1 MKRSIPLLVASSLL
15 LLAACEDGPMDS
27 STKPA
32 EKIEAQA
39 SPGVAFRLAPTS
51 VAQVL
56 AQCDSVE
63 VTATYEDGTTR
74 RVKAALSNVLDV
86 LTGAVALPELPIR
99 DCALEVVFPSRDGKT
114 RLRMTVVFEIE
125 LLDSPEDS
133 ADGGKD
139 PVDVDPLDTASIL
152 DLVPLQDSWVGPED
166 NNAGLGGDLRLWEG
180 GSMALLDFGD
190 LTNRLRGRVI
200 ASAHLVLH
208 GWKGAISIG
217 GAETSLA
224 LDVGTAPRGWIEG
237 TGNWYWF
244 DGKGQNS
251 FATAYSLW
259 PAFVAPE
266 RSTNPAQ
273 ATGVNW
279 NTAMAQ
285 RQGFLRDSTFVPT
298 LVDGPAG
305 KFPTA
310 DGCSVVEIDVTA
322 VLKRIAAADANQSLA
337 IRRAT
342 VSRSPRES
350 IAFFSK
356 DVHPSVAPRLIVRF
370 AD

>member
-1 MKRSIPLLVASSLL
+1 MKRSIPLLVTSSFL
-15 LLAACEDGPMDS
+15 LLAACQDKSADS
-27 STKPA
+27 STKPT
-32 EKIEAQA
+32 EKVEADA
-39 SPGVAFRLAPTS
+39 TPGVAFRLAPSS
-51 VAQVL
+51 VAQIV
-56 AQCDSVE
+56 AQSDSVE

-74 RVKAALSNVLDV
+74 RIKAPLSGALDA
-86 LTGAVALPELPIR
+86 LTGAVALPDLPIR

-133 ADGGKD
+133 LDGGKD
-139 PVDVDPLDTASIL
+139 PVDVDPLDTATTL
-152 DLVPLQDSWVGPED
+152 DLAPLQDAWVGPED

-190 LTNRLRGRVI
+190 LTNRLRGRTI
-200 ASAHLVLH
+200 ANARLVLH
-208 GWKGAISIG
+208 GWKGEISIG
-217 GAETSLA
+217 GGETSLA

-244 DGKGQNS
+244 DGQGRNG

-259 PAFVAPE
+259 PSFVAPE
-266 RSTNPAQ
+266 RSTNPAR
-273 ATGVNW
+273 ATGINW
-279 NTAMAQ
+279 NTATAQ
-285 RQGFLRDSTFVPT
+285 RRGFLRDTTLVPV
-298 LVDGPAG
+298 LVDGPDG
-305 KFPTA
+305 MFPTA
-310 DGCSVVEIDVTA
+310 SMSSVLEIDATTL
-322 VLKRIAAADANQSLA
+322 LKRIAAADANQSIA

-342 VSRSPRES
+342 TSRAPKEAV
-350 IAFFSK
+350 AFFSK